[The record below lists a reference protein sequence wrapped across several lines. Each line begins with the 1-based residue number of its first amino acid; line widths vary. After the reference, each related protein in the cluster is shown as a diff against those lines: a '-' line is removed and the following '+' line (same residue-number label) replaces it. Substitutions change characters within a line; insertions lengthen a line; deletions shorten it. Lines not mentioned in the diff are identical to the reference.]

1 MQVQGKKAVIIGGTH
16 GMGLATA
23 KMLVEGGAKVVITGM
38 NKSNLQAAAK
48 TLGGGAQVIRSDIAA
63 MDDIKSLPELVE
75 GKLGQI
81 DLLHVNAGIA
91 KLEPFDQVTE
101 ASYDRQF
108 AVNTKGAFFTVQQLA
123 PLMRD
128 GGAIVMT
135 SSAADEGGE
144 AGMSVYSATKAA
156 LVSLVS
162 GFAAELLPRNIRVN
176 AVSPGFIATPTAGVV
191 GMSDEERKA
200 FHEIGN
206 AVTPMR
212 RNGTAEEIAKAVL
225 FLGFDATYTTGAKIA
240 VDGGLGQKISAPQ

>member
-1 MQVQGKKAVIIGGTH
+1 MQFQGKNAVIIGGTH

-23 KMLVEGGAKVVITGM
+23 KMLVEGGANVVITGR
-38 NKSNLQAAAK
+38 NERNLRAAAQS
-48 TLGGGAQVIRSDIAA
+48 LGAGAQAIRSDISA
-63 MDDIKSLPELVE
+63 MGDVKTLPALVE
-75 GKLGQI
+75 ERLGRI

-91 KLEPFDQVTE
+91 ELEPFDQVTE

-123 PLMRD
+123 PLIRD

-135 SSAADEGGE
+135 SSVADEGGE
-144 AGMSVYSATKAA
+144 AGMSIYSATKAA

-162 GFAAELLPRNIRVN
+162 GFAAELLPRKIRVN
-176 AVSPGFIATPTAGVV
+176 AVSPGFIATPTAGVA

-206 AVTPMR
+206 AVTPMQ
-212 RNGTAEEIAKAVL
+212 RNGAAEEVAKAVL